1 MHSGLPFQQAG
12 RLAYSRR
19 RPKEDDMEPTTLLFL
34 IVVILLVFGV
44 GWYGLG
50 RWY

>member
-1 MHSGLPFQQAG
+1 MHSGHPYKQADS
-12 RLAYSRR
+12 AYSRR
-19 RPKEDDMEPTTLLFL
+19 RPKEDDMEPTTLLSL
-34 IVVILLVFGV
+34 IVVIFLVFGV